1 MKKVLSFILLML
13 AVVFPAIAQNS
24 KTCSST
30 NRVKL
35 EISQKKDPGT
45 SIHRSPMHFEIEAYY
60 DSESQTISVCYDGEG
75 EGEAYL
81 YLNENVVGYDSE
93 INTSFQISSPGLYK
107 IEIISESWIA
117 VGYIQL

>member
-1 MKKVLSFILLML
+1 MKKVLSLILLML
-13 AVVFPAIAQNS
+13 AAVFPAVAQNS
-24 KTCSST
+24 TTGSST

-35 EISQKKDPGT
+35 EISQKKDPAT
-45 SIHRSPMHFEIEAYY
+45 TVPRIPMHIDIEAFY

-93 INTSFQISSPGLYK
+93 INTSFQITSPGLCK

-117 VGYIQL
+117 TGYIQL

>member
-1 MKKVLSFILLML
+1 MKKVLSLILLML

-24 KTCSST
+24 KTGSST

-35 EISQKKDPGT
+35 EISQKKDPAT
-45 SIHRSPMHFEIEAYY
+45 TVPRIPIYIDIEAFY
-60 DSESQTISVCYDGEG
+60 DSESQTISVCYDGES
-75 EGEAYL
+75 EGEVYL
-81 YLNENVVGYDSE
+81 YLNETVVGYDSE